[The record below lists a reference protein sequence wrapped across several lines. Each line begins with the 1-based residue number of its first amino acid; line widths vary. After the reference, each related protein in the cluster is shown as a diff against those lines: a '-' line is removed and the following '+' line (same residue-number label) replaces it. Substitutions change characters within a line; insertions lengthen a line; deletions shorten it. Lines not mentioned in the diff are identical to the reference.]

1 MAIGYGVSGPPRLA
15 GPGVVIGQDSA
26 PDARTV
32 LRLIISRAQSV
43 SLAIDGIR
51 LAAIDFAEDDLSVVQ
66 RCRVVLG
73 RFDNVALLGA
83 VETAANTPGHASH
96 IGVLRGFLMSGRA
109 EIRSAGARR
118 WSPDFC
124 VARGPALARWFDGGA
139 VALVGYLGLG
149 AINPHTG
156 PRLTCV
162 ISGSGPVATVARNFE
177 QLWGAGHDIL
187 GVVGEA
193 FGRQRNGRHRA

>member
-1 MAIGYGVSGPPRLA
+1 
-15 GPGVVIGQDSA
+15 VVIGEDTT
-26 PDARTV
+26 PGARTV

-51 LAAIDFAEDDLSVVQ
+51 LAAIDFAADDLSAVQ

-73 RFDNVALLGA
+73 RFDNIALQGA
-83 VETAANTPGHASH
+83 VESASNAPDHAGHLD
-96 IGVLRGFLMSGRA
+96 VLRGFLMSGRA

-118 WSPDFC
+118 WNPDFC

-139 VALVGYLGLG
+139 VALIGHLGLG
-149 AINPHTG
+149 AVNPHTG

-162 ISGSGPVATVARNFE
+162 ISGSGPVATVARSFE
-177 QLWGAGHDIL
+177 QLWNGGHDIL
-187 GVVGEA
+187 AVVAEA
-193 FGRQRNGRHRA
+193 LGRQRNGRQ